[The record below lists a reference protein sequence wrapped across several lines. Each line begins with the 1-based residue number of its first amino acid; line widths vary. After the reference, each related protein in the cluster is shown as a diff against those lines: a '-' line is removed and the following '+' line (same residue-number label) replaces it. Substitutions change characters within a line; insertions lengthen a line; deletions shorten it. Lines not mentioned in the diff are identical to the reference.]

1 MVSAEWERD
10 GHVPGRARTLV
21 ILSLSLLNVFTVA
34 AGLAVVKLTPA
45 RHLSPQPPS
54 VAARDLVRAP
64 ATPVVIPAADAG
76 SGRPP
81 NPSVLAGRLSALIGG
96 PKAKINAVVIDAETR
111 RPLYELRADRPATPA
126 STTKLATSV
135 AALASVGPAHRITT
149 QVVRGTGAGIVLIG
163 GGDPTLTALPPRP
176 GVGRPPYASLLDLA
190 HQTAAALKASGVR
203 QVRVDY
209 DVSAYQGPRTAAG
222 WKPNYLPDGE
232 VAPVTALA
240 VDEGRVSP
248 LDPTRKARVPD
259 PPASAARQFARLL
272 SKDGVSARPGRM
284 TVAPKG
290 AARLGAVQSPPLSA
304 LVEHLLTESDND
316 VAEAVARQVAIK
328 LGRPA
333 TFADAAQAVRQ
344 VLARLGVAEG
354 VSVNDGSGLS
364 PHNRISP
371 LALARI
377 VSLAAGEKHPKLRSA
392 ITGLPVAGF
401 SGTLRPPRYT
411 VAASQAGAGMVRAK
425 TGTLAGVSTLAGLAY
440 DADGRLLA
448 FAFMAGDGK
457 GPVDPGKLDQLAAAV
472 AGCGCG

>member
-1 MVSAEWERD
+1 MA
-10 GHVPGRARTLV
+10 
-21 ILSLSLLNVFTVA
+21 
-34 AGLAVVKLTPA
+34 KLTPE

-54 VAARDLVRAP
+54 VAARDVVRVQASS
-64 ATPVVIPAADAG
+64 AAVAAADPGA
-76 SGRPP
+76 GRPP

-96 PKAKINAVVIDAETR
+96 PKAKINAVVIDAGTR
-111 RPLYELRADRPATPA
+111 RPLYELRADLPATPA

-149 QVVRGTGAGIVLIG
+149 QVVRGTGGGIVLVG
-163 GGDPTLTALPPRP
+163 GGDPTLTALPPRRGAGHP
-176 GVGRPPYASLLDLA
+176 SYASLLDLA
-190 HQTAAALKASGVR
+190 RQTATALKASGVT

-232 VAPVTALA
+232 VAPVSALT

-248 LDPTRKARVPD
+248 LDPTKKARVAD
-259 PPASAARQFARLL
+259 PPSSAANQFARLL
-272 SKDGVSARPGRM
+272 SKEGIKAKAGRR
-284 TVAPKG
+284 TVAQKG
-290 AARLGAVQSPPLSA
+290 APSLGSVQSPPMSA
-304 LVEHLLTESDND
+304 LVEHLLTDSDND

-333 TFADAAQAVRQ
+333 TFADAAQGVRQ
-344 VLARLGVAEG
+344 VLARMGVAEG
-354 VSVNDGSGLS
+354 VAVNDGSGLS
-364 PHNRISP
+364 PRNRISP
-371 LALARI
+371 IALARI
-377 VSLAAGEKHPKLRSA
+377 VSLAAGEKRPELRPV
-392 ITGLPVAGF
+392 ITGLPIAGF
-401 SGTLRPPRYT
+401 SGTLSPPRYT
-411 VAASQAGAGMVRAK
+411 VAASRAGAGTVRAK

>member
-1 MVSAEWERD
+1 M
-10 GHVPGRARTLV
+10 PGRARALV
-21 ILSLSLLNVFTVA
+21 ILSLSLLNVFTVT
-34 AGLAVVKLTPA
+34 AGLAVAKLTPD

-54 VAARDLVRAP
+54 VAPRDLVRVP
-64 ATPVVIPAADAG
+64 ESVVIPAADPGA
-76 SGRPP
+76 GRPP

-96 PKAKINAVVIDAETR
+96 PKAKINAVVVDAETR
-111 RPLYELRADRPATPA
+111 RPLYELRSDRPATPA

-149 QVVRGTGAGIVLIG
+149 QIVRGAGSGIVLVG

-176 GVGRPPYASLLDLA
+176 EAPHPPYASLLDLA
-190 HQTAAALKASGVR
+190 RQTAAALKAAGVG

-232 VAPVTALA
+232 VAPVTALT

-248 LDPTRKARVPD
+248 SDPSKKTRVSD
-259 PPASAARQFARLL
+259 PPAAAAKQFARLL
-272 SKDGVSARPGRM
+272 SKEGVSAKAGRR

-290 AARLGAVQSPPLSA
+290 AAQLGAVQSPPMSA

-328 LGRPA
+328 LGRPP
-333 TFADAAQAVRQ
+333 TFAGAAQGVRQ
-344 VLARLGVAEG
+344 VLAGLGAAEG

-364 PHNRISP
+364 PRNRISP
-371 LALARI
+371 IALARI
-377 VSLAAGEKHPKLRSA
+377 VSLASGEKHPELRSV

-401 SGTLRPPRYT
+401 SGTLSPPRYT
-411 VAASQAGAGMVRAK
+411 GASSRAGAGVVRAK

-457 GPVDPGKLDQLAAAV
+457 GSVDPGKLDQLAAAV

>member
-1 MVSAEWERD
+1 M
-10 GHVPGRARTLV
+10 PGRGRALAV
-21 ILSLSLLNVFTVA
+21 LSLSLLNVFAVA
-34 AGLAVVKLTPA
+34 AGLAVVKLTPD
-45 RHLSPQPPS
+45 RRLSPQPPS
-54 VAARDLVRAP
+54 VAARDLVRIAP
-64 ATPVVIPAADAG
+64 SSAAIPAAEPG

-81 NPSVLAGRLSALIGG
+81 APSALAGRLSALIGG
-96 PKAKINAVVIDAETR
+96 PQAKINAVVVDAETR
-111 RPLYELRADRPATPA
+111 RPLYELRAGQPATPA

-135 AALASVGPAHRITT
+135 AALASAGPAHRITT
-149 QVVRGTGAGIVLIG
+149 RVVRGTGDGIILVG
-163 GGDPTLTALPPRP
+163 GGDPTLTALPSRP
-176 GVGRPPYASLLDLA
+176 GAGHPPYASLADLA
-190 HQTAAALKASGVR
+190 RQTATALKASGAG

-209 DVSAYQGPRTAAG
+209 DASAYQGPRKAAS

-232 VAPVTALA
+232 LAPVSALT
-240 VDEGRVSP
+240 VDEGRVAPS
-248 LDPTRKARVPD
+248 DPSSKTRVSD
-259 PPASAARQFARLL
+259 PPSAATREFARLL
-272 SKDGVSARPGRM
+272 SKNGVSAKAGRS
-284 TVAPKG
+284 TVAQKE
-290 AARLGAVQSPPLSA
+290 AVQLGAVQSPPLSA
-304 LVEHLLTESDND
+304 LVEHLLTDSDND

-344 VLARLGVAEG
+344 VLAGLGVAEG

-364 PHNRISP
+364 PLNRISP

-377 VSLAAGEKHPKLRSA
+377 VSLAAGGDHPNLRPV
-392 ITGLPVAGF
+392 ITGLPIAGF
-401 SGTLRPPRYT
+401 SGTLGPPRYT

-472 AGCGCG
+472 ATCGCG